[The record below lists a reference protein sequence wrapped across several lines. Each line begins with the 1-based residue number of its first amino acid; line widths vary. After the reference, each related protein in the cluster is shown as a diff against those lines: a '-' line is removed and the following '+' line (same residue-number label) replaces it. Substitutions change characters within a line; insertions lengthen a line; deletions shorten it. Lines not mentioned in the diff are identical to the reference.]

1 MTNEEFR
8 LLSSEEK
15 KSKFKAVLK
24 TKTSNCLTEEEI
36 KSILLMISPER
47 QYNVFVYS
55 DATEFTSKLTVKKP
69 QMGLI
74 VFGHVLVGS
83 TELPGRLFSSD
94 HAAAIMLKTADDEAT
109 RQLHIFIP
117 PHIFRKEKD
126 KNEQQRPSKKT
137 CQ

>member
-8 LLSSEEK
+8 LLSPEEK

-36 KSILLMISPER
+36 KSILLMVAPER

-55 DATEFTSKLTVKKP
+55 DATEFIGKLTIKKP
-69 QMGLI
+69 QMGLT
-74 VFGHVLVGS
+74 VFGHVLVGNS
-83 TELPGRLFSSD
+83 ELPGRLFSTD
-94 HAAAIMLKTADDEAT
+94 HAAAIMLKAAGDEAA

-117 PHIFRKEKD
+117 PHIFRKDKD